1 METKTCKK
9 CKKERRLTQFS
20 LMSQSRSKKR
30 QDICRSC
37 NIGGIPAIDKHKIL
51 REVYRHYLDL
61 RDYVSRSGHDVI
73 EHPVETEEGSG
84 VYEHLAIS
92 FSDLKHGLDELAPRK
107 REAFFFNVIL
117 DWKQKDV
124 ADKMG
129 ITTVS
134 VGQYVDAA
142 CMQLAK
148 RYFAEYDDLQ
158 SLHKQ
163 EENKYN
169 ESVV

>member
-1 METKTCKK
+1 METKICKK
-9 CKKERRLTQFS
+9 CKKERRVTQFS
-20 LMSQSRSKKR
+20 YLPIPETKER
-30 QDICRSC
+30 QEVCRSC
-37 NIGGIPAIDKHKIL
+37 NIGGLSAADRHKIL
-51 REVYRHYLDL
+51 REVYRHYMDL
-61 RDYVSRSGHDVI
+61 RDYVRRTGRDVI

-84 VYEHLAIS
+84 EYVHLAVS
-92 FSDLKHGLDELAPRK
+92 FTDLMNGLNELAPRK

-124 ADKMG
+124 AEKMG

-148 RYFAEYDDLQ
+148 HYFAENDVHE
-158 SLHKQ
+158 SIQ
-163 EENKYN
+163 EQDT
-169 ESVV
+169 

>member
-9 CKKERRLTQFS
+9 CNKERRLTQFS
-20 LMSQSRSKKR
+20 LVPRLGSKER
-30 QDICRSC
+30 LDICRPC
-37 NIGGIPAIDKHKIL
+37 NLGGLSATEKHKIL
-51 REVYRHYLDL
+51 REVYRHYMDL
-61 RDYVSRSGHDVI
+61 RDFVARTGHDVI
-73 EHPVETEEGSG
+73 EHSVETEEGSG
-84 VYEHLAIS
+84 EYEYLAIS
-92 FSDLKHGLDELAPRK
+92 FSDLKHGLNDLAPRK

-124 ADKMG
+124 AEKMG

-148 RYFAEYDDLQ
+148 RYFSETEALETVHEQDGND
-158 SLHKQ
+158 
-163 EENKYN
+163 
-169 ESVV
+169 